1 MHLTTLR
8 PGDILDVEKGFL
20 ICPRCRRNRKL
31 LRVANDSS
39 GKRIAVYC
47 GVCKSEILV
56 DISDGQVTISK

>member
-1 MHLTTLR
+1 MTKLK
-8 PGDILDVEKGFL
+8 PGDILDVKKGFL

-31 LRVANDSS
+31 LRVVSGSS
-39 GKRIAVYC
+39 GKRIAVWC